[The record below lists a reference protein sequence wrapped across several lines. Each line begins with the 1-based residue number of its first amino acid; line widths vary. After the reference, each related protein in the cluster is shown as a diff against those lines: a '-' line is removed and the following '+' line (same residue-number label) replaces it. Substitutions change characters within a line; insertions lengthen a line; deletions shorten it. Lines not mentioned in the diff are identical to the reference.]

1 MGKFGVLFL
10 CLILQ
15 IGTGF
20 ASGVPVTSCEAC
32 HPEATCLRREERRET
47 LPTTTVSCQ
56 CKDGFVGDGVNC
68 YEVKECGGDSSCCS
82 AGYKWSPKEG
92 CVDVDEC
99 SLKPSPCAASQ
110 ICRNT
115 QGSFES
121 MYITEPNPTQS
132 RYIESRDV
140 CGSWFSC
147 CSFISSNIHVKRCYG
162 DYYVYKLVRPISC
175 HLAYCA
181 EVTNSSSTTAPET
194 TAERTTFDPVTTTAY
209 PTSTDAYPTTTDTFP
224 TTTDGSS
231 TGGEGQ
237 VRLANGGNSSCSGRV
252 EIFQRGQW
260 GTVCDDYWDLN
271 DANVVCRQLGC
282 GRARSAPQNA
292 AFGQGSGPIWM
303 DDVQCFGSEP
313 SITHCRHNGFG
324 NHNCGHHEDAGVV
337 CEIRERE
344 IQINQFICGQEQI
357 QVSLNRVTVSVA
369 GLDALSGHLVD
380 RNCVRTRVQNDI
392 VWYEVVPRVGV
403 CGNTRRTNSTHVI
416 YTNSL
421 FLYAHNDSFHVP
433 ASLPF
438 SCVYPLEVDTR
449 LDAALSPLLPSRGIV
464 GSGRAPRAY
473 MSLYQ
478 DSNFSNTYPSGSVSL
493 PVGQPL
499 YVGAIVEENDLN
511 FATVLDNCYGTFSS
525 DPNDPTRHPLIQNK
539 CSSNPQ
545 QVLVVESGTSLRAR
559 FSALFFVPGGQYRSI
574 YLHCHL
580 KLCSPGPCVPVCP
593 GRARRSVSEGVT
605 IQPLTIGPITWG
617 DN

>member
-1 MGKFGVLFL
+1 MGKFEVLYLYF
-10 CLILQ
+10 ILQ
-15 IGTGF
+15 IGGGF
-20 ASGVPVTSCEAC
+20 TSGVPVTSCEAC

-115 QGSFES
+115 QGSFECS
-121 MYITEPNPTQS
+121 VNPA
-132 RYIESRDV
+132 
-140 CGSWFSC
+140 
-147 CSFISSNIHVKRCYG
+147 
-162 DYYVYKLVRPISC
+162 L
-175 HLAYCA
+175 
-181 EVTNSSSTTAPET
+181 
-194 TAERTTFDPVTTTAY
+194 RTGASPFVNA
-209 PTSTDAYPTTTDTFP
+209 
-224 TTTDGSS
+224 
-231 TGGEGQ
+231 

-260 GTVCDDYWDLN
+260 GTVCDDHWDLM
-271 DANVVCRQLGC
+271 DAQVVCRQLGC
-282 GRARSAPQNA
+282 GRVLSAPMQA
-292 AFGQGSGPIWM
+292 HFGQGTGPIWM
-303 DDVQCFGSEP
+303 EDVACTGSEHKL
-313 SITHCRHNGFG
+313 SQCRHRGVG
-324 NHNCGHHEDAGVV
+324 VHNCGHNEDAGVV
-337 CEIRERE
+337 CE
-344 IQINQFICGQEQI
+344 
-357 QVSLNRVTVSVA
+357 
-369 GLDALSGHLVD
+369 ALSPVRLVNSAD
-380 RNCVRTRVQNDI
+380 RCSGRVEVFHNRQWGTVCDDSWDLNDANVVVQNDI

-449 LDAALSPLLPSRGIV
+449 LDAALRPLL
-464 GSGRAPRAY
+464 
-473 MSLYQ
+473 
-478 DSNFSNTYPSGSVSL
+478 VSL

-511 FATVLDNCYGTFSS
+511 LATVLENCYGTFSS

-605 IQPLTIGPITWG
+605 IQPVTIGPITWG

>member
-47 LPTTTVSCQ
+47 LPTTTTVSCQ

-99 SLKPSPCAASQ
+99 SLKP
-110 ICRNT
+110 
-115 QGSFES
+115 
-121 MYITEPNPTQS
+121 
-132 RYIESRDV
+132 
-140 CGSWFSC
+140 
-147 CSFISSNIHVKRCYG
+147 
-162 DYYVYKLVRPISC
+162 
-175 HLAYCA
+175 
-181 EVTNSSSTTAPET
+181 
-194 TAERTTFDPVTTTAY
+194 
-209 PTSTDAYPTTTDTFP
+209 
-224 TTTDGSS
+224 

-260 GTVCDDYWDLN
+260 GTVCDDHWDLM
-271 DANVVCRQLGC
+271 DAQVVCRQLGC
-282 GRARSAPQNA
+282 GRVLSAPMHA
-292 AFGQGSGPIWM
+292 HFGQGTGPIWM
-303 DDVQCFGSEP
+303 DDVACTGSEHKL
-313 SITHCRHNGFG
+313 SQCRHRGVG
-324 NHNCGHHEDAGVV
+324 AHDCGHNEDAGVV
-337 CEIRERE
+337 CETPEPE

-357 QVSLNRVTVSVA
+357 QVSLNRATVSVA
-369 GLDALSGHLVD
+369 GLDPLSGHLVD

-392 VWYEVVPRVGV
+392 VWYEVVPQVGV

-449 LDAALSPLLPSRGIV
+449 LDAALSPLLPSGGIV
-464 GSGRAPRAY
+464 GSGRAPRAF
-473 MSLYQ
+473 MSLYR

-493 PVGQPL
+493 PLGQPL

-511 FATVLDNCYGTFSS
+511 FATVLENCYGTFSS